1 MAVKCDALL
10 DRWRTPAAG
19 AHQMLL
25 LLLGTAEAEL
35 LQPQQ
40 QHSFQANVS
49 DLAA

>member
-1 MAVKCDALL
+1 MGAKCDALN
-10 DRWRTPAAG
+10 DGWPTPAAA

-40 QHSFQANVS
+40 HSFQAGVS
-49 DLAA
+49 